1 MHLSAAIL
9 GGGGEGR
16 GKYAATYSG
25 MALDL
30 LTLFDNFNP
39 GMGGGGG
46 NWIAFAL
53 T

>member
-1 MHLSAAIL
+1 MHLSAGIL
-9 GGGGEGR
+9 GGGGGR
-16 GKYAATYSG
+16 GKYAATYAG

-39 GMGGGGG
+39 GIGGGGGG